1 MVWVEMIETMVFAVN
16 DFDVLLVDPRG
27 AFRASSTDQDGQG

>member
-16 DFDVLLVDPRG
+16 DFDVPLVGR
-27 AFRASSTDQDGQG
+27 RASLLDSSREVAA